1 MLEWPCAVLDCLLFR
16 RFYLLFLT
24 CFTVFPYLALHRTEF
39 ATSRRL
45 IYKSFTAVAKPVSTF
60 VAILTGNAHVF
71 MHACLRAVPNV
82 FTA

>member
-1 MLEWPCAVLDCLLFR
+1 MAVCGVRLFTLPALLFVVFDV
-16 RFYLLFLT
+16 FYRDSVLG
-24 CFTVFPYLALHRTEF
+24 FTPNEL
-39 ATSRRL
+39 ATSCRL
-45 IYKSFTAVAKPVSTF
+45 IYKSFTAVAKPVSAF